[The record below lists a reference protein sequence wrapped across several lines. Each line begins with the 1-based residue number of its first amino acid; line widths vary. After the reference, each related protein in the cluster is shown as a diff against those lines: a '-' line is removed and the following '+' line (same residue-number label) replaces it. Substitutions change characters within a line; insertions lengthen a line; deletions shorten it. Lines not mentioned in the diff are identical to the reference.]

1 MRMRWR
7 KKLTFFSIGT
17 NDLTQYVMA
26 ADRGNT
32 AVAELVNYF
41 EPSVLKAIE
50 LTCAAGDR
58 AGIPVSMCGEMAG
71 DPNATQTLLGIGL
84 RKFSASASLLP
95 GLKAQIRQLS
105 L

>member
-1 MRMRWR
+1 
-7 KKLTFFSIGT
+7 
-17 NDLTQYVMA
+17 MA
-26 ADRGNT
+26 ADRGNA

-71 DPNATQTLLGIGL
+71 DPNATETLLRVGGL
-84 RKFSASASLLP
+84 RKFSASSSMLP

-105 L
+105 VDV

>member
-1 MRMRWR
+1 R
-7 KKLTFFSIGT
+7 GT
-17 NDLTQYVMA
+17 A
-26 ADRGNT
+26 

-58 AGIPVSMCGEMAG
+58 AGIPVNMCGEMAG
-71 DPNATQTLLGIGL
+71 DPNATDTLLRVGL
-84 RKFSASASLLP
+84 QKFSASPSLLP

-105 L
+105 VDV